1 MCVLR
6 RALLVMAVAT
16 SLGADVRVAPFRLGL
31 TDLRE
36 STVGVLARDDGFGA
50 ITLRQAP
57 STRDM
62 STIRYTPADISG
74 KLIPAAAIDLV
85 SAPGL
90 TSAHV
95 AAAGT
100 GAMLGWTAGN
110 TAFLAPLSHDLH
122 LGSVKTLGPTEL
134 ASKIACNSSRCLAAW
149 TAPSGQLNAM
159 MTDVSANE
167 VARISIRPDT
177 SDILADPSGF
187 LLIGYDGVT
196 HIDQSGAATFVARY
210 PERTYRAI
218 AGDFDGNQYV
228 LALLTS
234 GVAGST
240 NSVATLDLQGQFSI
254 PIQVNAPLSDRATL
268 TWNGQ
273 EHLLVLNGLIAPPVP
288 PPPGVGLIIPFT
300 QPSNLFVARL
310 SRTLDF
316 LTAPIQITLG
326 LDPKLLVNAA
336 WNGAFYDIA
345 YDAGAAFY
353 FANGSSINPI
363 NVPRLAL
370 VSTETGLVSDQAVS
384 IGPVSQRPAALATSD
399 HLRLA
404 VWLEHGADDP
414 ATFLRAARMTSDGRR
429 LDDTPIALDSAANL
443 TLATTK
449 AVAAIG
455 DDFLVAFT
463 KDQRPAA
470 ILVHADGRF
479 ERIALPY
486 VSGEAARVVAN
497 DRSWFIVA
505 MQQGGMGAVRVSQSG
520 VLLTPSVGIIG
531 PANSF
536 DVASDGERFAVVSHV
551 SDQTI
556 FQLFNADF
564 TRVDKHVEFV
574 DSGAP
579 HIAGSAAGY
588 VVVLGTNL
596 IGAQKLSPN
605 GDPLSGRVLVMRG
618 KVVVDVQPY
627 SGGWL
632 VHALNAGEEDLVHVN
647 GDTLAVIATLVETST
662 VQAIAGNSD
671 GSVSELRAD
680 VIDEKPFGIGVAQVL
695 HEIAPGH
702 PRRHETR

>member
-1 MCVLR
+1 
-6 RALLVMAVAT
+6 MAVAT
-16 SLGADVRVAPFRLGL
+16 SVAADVRVAPFRIGL

-57 STRDM
+57 STRNV
-62 STIRYTPADISG
+62 STIRYTPAEISG
-74 KLIPAAAIDLV
+74 NLIPTAAIDLV

-100 GAMLGWTAGN
+100 GAMLEWTAGN

-134 ASKIACNSSRCLAAW
+134 AAKVACNSSRCLVAW
-149 TAPSGQLNAM
+149 IAPTGQLSAM
-159 MTDVSANE
+159 LTDVAGNE
-167 VARISIRPDT
+167 VARISIRSDT

-196 HIDQSGAATFVARY
+196 HIDQSGAATFVVRY

-218 AGDFDGNQYV
+218 GGDFEGTQYV

-234 GVAGST
+234 GFAGST
-240 NSVATLDLQGQFSI
+240 NSVATLDLQGRFSVPI
-254 PIQVNAPLSDRATL
+254 PINAPLSDRAAL

-273 EHLLVLNGLIAPPVP
+273 EHLLVLNGLIAPPLP
-288 PPPGVGLIIPFT
+288 PPPGARLIVPFP
-300 QPSNLFVARL
+300 QPSNLFIARL
-310 SRTLDF
+310 SGTLDF
-316 LTAPIQITLG
+316 LTTPIQITLG
-326 LDPKLLVNAA
+326 ADPKLLVNTA
-336 WNGAFYDIA
+336 WNGAFYDVA
-345 YDAGAAFY
+345 FDAGA
-353 FANGSSINPI
+353 
-363 NVPRLAL
+363 VPRLAL
-370 VSTETGLVSDQAVS
+370 ISTETGLVNDQVVS

-404 VWLEHGADDP
+404 VWLEHGADEP
-414 ATFLRAARMTSDGRR
+414 ATLLRAARITSDGRR
-429 LDDTPIALDSAANL
+429 LDDKAIALDSAANI
-443 TLATTK
+443 TLAPTK

-455 DDFLVAFT
+455 DDFLVVFT
-463 KDQRPAA
+463 EDERPAA

-479 ERIALPY
+479 ERISLPY
-486 VSGEAARVVAN
+486 VNGEAARVVAN

-505 MQQGGMGAVRVSQSG
+505 MQQFGVGAVRVSQSG
-520 VLLTPSVGIIG
+520 VLLTPSVANIG
-531 PANSF
+531 PATSF
-536 DVASDGERFAVVSHV
+536 DVASDGERFAVVSNV

-596 IGAQKLSPN
+596 IGAQKLSRN
-605 GDPLSGRVLVMRG
+605 GDLLSGRVLVMRG

-632 VHALNAGEEDLVHVN
+632 VHALSAGEEDLVHVDR
-647 GDTLAVIATLVETST
+647 DTLTVIATLVETST

-680 VIDEKPFGIGVAQVL
+680 VIEEKPFGIGVAQVL